1 MQIGAAWRQLPKGKG
16 KGKGKDKGKSKAK
29 SESDMDVDSTE
40 IPSKTT
46 SSSSTRF
53 CDLCGSDKHD
63 MQFCWWLPKWCYRCG
78 REGHLA
84 NRCRTKHIGAT
95 TADSERGH
103 SEPAPEPPKPIGT
116 TMAIPTTRTTTAN
129 TNNATSNLID
139 KIIPKNRMLIL
150 GVPDRTTSSRQSK
163 STTSSA
169 SATSSTTTNT
179 SSIPTSTS
187 TRLLTDEQIDH
198 ILGPIYDEID
208 KIKDEFPILHTKFKT
223 VDAIPLVIANIEYKV
238 SDITKTINK
247 QISDLD
253 TKISRMINE
262 RISELDTKILTFIS
276 DKFDTMT
283 TKITHEYVRVSELKH
298 NDFLNIVTDKFE
310 GFSDA
315 FETILNND
323 TKLLRELQKHLS
335 TPTST
340 AMTSTTFQAT
350 VAPTTPSTTISPI
363 ALTISST
370 PRIST
375 PVGEF
380 EN

>member
-1 MQIGAAWRQLPKGKG
+1 
-16 KGKGKDKGKSKAK
+16 
-29 SESDMDVDSTE
+29 
-40 IPSKTT
+40 
-46 SSSSTRF
+46 
-53 CDLCGSDKHD
+53 
-63 MQFCWWLPKWCYRCG
+63 
-78 REGHLA
+78 
-84 NRCRTKHIGAT
+84 
-95 TADSERGH
+95 
-103 SEPAPEPPKPIGT
+103 
-116 TMAIPTTRTTTAN
+116 
-129 TNNATSNLID
+129 
-139 KIIPKNRMLIL
+139 
-150 GVPDRTTSSRQSK
+150 
-163 STTSSA
+163 
-169 SATSSTTTNT
+169 
-179 SSIPTSTS
+179 
-187 TRLLTDEQIDH
+187 
-198 ILGPIYDEID
+198 LGPIYDEID

-223 VDAIPLVIANIEYKV
+223 VDAIPPVIANIEYKV